1 MLCFLKNDDGSN
13 INSRSSSSGY
23 IDPRNLVSLNEA
35 ITKNKCLG
43 KKEKEYIPTIII
55 ILSQD
60 YKIRK
65 GILKEETLQ
74 QIQQYIAEVTVK
86 NILQAILQRQI
97 ALLPRIIT
105 LGFICSDAI
114 SLYFHVHHLLFCNP
128 NSIELFKFNM

>member
-1 MLCFLKNDDGSN
+1 MKLSQKTNA
-13 INSRSSSSGY
+13 
-23 IDPRNLVSLNEA
+23 LV
-35 ITKNKCLG
+35 

-74 QIQQYIAEVTVK
+74 QIQRYIAEVTLK

-105 LGFICSDAI
+105 LGFISSDTI
-114 SLYFHVHHLLFCNP
+114 SLYFHVHHLLFRNP
-128 NSIELFKFNM
+128 NSMELFQFNM